1 MKVNKNMHAKR
12 WLRDD
17 TIRLKELV
25 EIGLTSKEIANEL
38 DFSEGTV
45 IYQISRLKEQSETDD

>member
-1 MKVNKNMHAKR
+1 MHAKR